1 MAAKLEL
8 TVSQLNEYVRRM
20 FQMDPM
26 LRAIELKGEI
36 SNLKFHQSGALFFT
50 MKDENAAISC
60 VMYADEAENL
70 QAMPFEGMRAT
81 ASGSVALY
89 ARGGQYQFVVKQ
101 LHAQGVGVLYERL
114 QMLKEK
120 LGREGLF
127 APERKRALPRYPD
140 TVGVVSSPTGAVIHD
155 ILNVSLRRNPN
166 AHILL
171 CPVRVQG
178 VGADEEVAAG
188 IRMLERLEHVSVIIV
203 ARGGGSMED
212 LWTFNE
218 ESVVRAVAMCKKPVV
233 SAVGHETDVTLCD
246 LAADLRVP
254 TPSAAADDV
263 AASVEAMRES
273 LKEGA
278 EACVEARRNAL
289 ILAQTKLNANRPDLR
304 VVRQA
309 ERLEAQTQ
317 TLLRAM
323 REQIQKR
330 QGALD
335 ARQAALEL
343 LSPYAALKRG
353 YAIVQKEGGA
363 VAKAALLRT
372 GDEVSI
378 RFADGVI
385 RARVWR
391 KSMARKQ
398 TFEAGMSELEAL
410 TERLAEGDMTLDETI
425 KTYEKGMALAA
436 HLKQQLAD
444 CSRRIE
450 QIDPET
456 AEITPLEEKNN
467 GLS

>member
-60 VMYADEAENL
+60 VMYADETENL

-89 ARGGQYQFVVKQ
+89 ARGGQYQFVVKR

-166 AHILL
+166 ARILL

-254 TPSAAADDV
+254 TPSAAAECVTPIWDDV

-273 LKEGA
+273 LKESA

-289 ILAQTKLNANRPDLR
+289 ILAQTKLNANRPDLQSR
-304 VVRQA
+304 GRRNGWRRKRRRSCARCGADA
-309 ERLEAQTQ
+309 ET
-317 TLLRAM
+317 TGRAG
-323 REQIQKR
+323 RAAGR
-330 QGALD
+330 AGA
-335 ARQAALEL
+335 A
-343 LSPYAALKRG
+343 SPYAALKRDTPSFR
-353 YAIVQKEGGA
+353 KR
-363 VAKAALLRT
+363 AARWRRPRFCGRATRFRSALRT
-372 GDEVSI
+372 
-378 RFADGVI
+378 A
-385 RARVWR
+385 
-391 KSMARKQ
+391 
-398 TFEAGMSELEAL
+398 
-410 TERLAEGDMTLDETI
+410 
-425 KTYEKGMALAA
+425 
-436 HLKQQLAD
+436 
-444 CSRRIE
+444 
-450 QIDPET
+450 
-456 AEITPLEEKNN
+456 
-467 GLS
+467 